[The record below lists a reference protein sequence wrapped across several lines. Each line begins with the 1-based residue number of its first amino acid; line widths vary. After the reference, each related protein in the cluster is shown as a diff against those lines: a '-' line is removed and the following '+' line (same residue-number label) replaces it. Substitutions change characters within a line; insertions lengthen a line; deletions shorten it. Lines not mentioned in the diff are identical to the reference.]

1 MISLLAGVIL
11 GLFERWY
18 TKQANTWYTPWL
30 EIQSA
35 SNAGYNHKKYSSW
48 QLPVAEACENKP
60 GWWLCIN
67 WWLWKQEF
75 IVQKLFSLHHKE
87 LTCGLGAWF
96 PIYGFRV
103 SQILRDSKLT
113 QTFILPWSIKWIS
126 GTPGIYWHKENCF
139 L

>member
-1 MISLLAGVIL
+1 MFQFVMKSLLAGVIL

-30 EIQSA
+30 EIHSA

-48 QLPVAEACENKP
+48 QLPVADACENKP

-96 PIYGFRV
+96 PI
-103 SQILRDSKLT
+103 
-113 QTFILPWSIKWIS
+113 
-126 GTPGIYWHKENCF
+126 
-139 L
+139 